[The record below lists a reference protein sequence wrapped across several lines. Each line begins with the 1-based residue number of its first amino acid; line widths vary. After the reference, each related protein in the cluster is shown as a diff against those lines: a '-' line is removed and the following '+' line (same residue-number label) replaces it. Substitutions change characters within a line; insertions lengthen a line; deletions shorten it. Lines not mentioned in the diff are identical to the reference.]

1 LQARVNLP
9 MNSSQNNEVNVGID
23 TGKTQL
29 DIYIRPVGEY
39 FSVSNDIKGV
49 REAIRRIKVHQPKR
63 IVIEATGRLEHT
75 FVFAAAKQ
83 QLPVVVANPLHVRR
97 FAGAIGQL
105 AKTDKIDAQLI
116 AHFGE
121 SIKPEK
127 TAVAPEN
134 SRKISDLLVRRRQL
148 MEMQTM
154 EKNRLTIMPKELH
167 TSINA
172 MLKTIK
178 AQIGKIDEALD
189 DMIAQADGWKEKN
202 DILQSVPGVGKVMAY
217 TLLSDLPELGTLNNK
232 EIAALV
238 GVAPINRESGRYQ
251 GVRRIRGGRHQIR
264 TVMFMA
270 MMSTIQCNKKFKDY
284 YERLKAAGKR
294 PKVALVACMRK
305 MIVILNSMVRNGTAW
320 EGNMA

>member
-1 LQARVNLP
+1 
-9 MNSSQNNEVNVGID
+9 MNHSQDNEVNVGID

-29 DIYIRPVGEY
+29 DIYIRPLGEY
-39 FSVSNDIKGV
+39 FAVSNDAKGV
-49 REAIRRIKVHQPKR
+49 REAIRRIKAHRPTR

-75 FVFAAAKQ
+75 FVFAAAKHK
-83 QLPVVVANPLHVRR
+83 LPVVVANPLHVRR

-121 SIKPEK
+121 SIKPAQ

-134 SRKISDLLVRRRQL
+134 DRKISDLLVRRRQL

-154 EKNRLTIMPKELH
+154 EKNRLSIMPKELR

-172 MLKTIK
+172 ILKAIK
-178 AQIGKIDEALD
+178 AQIDKIDTALD
-189 DMIAQADGWKEKN
+189 GMIAQADDWKEKN
-202 DILQSVPGVGKVMAY
+202 EILQSVPGVGKVMAY

-251 GVRRIRGGRHQIR
+251 GLRRIRGGRHQIR

-284 YERLKAAGKR
+284 YERLRAAGKR

>member
-1 LQARVNLP
+1 
-9 MNSSQNNEVNVGID
+9 MNHSQDNEVNVGID

-29 DIYIRPVGEY
+29 DIYIRPLDEY
-39 FSVSNDIKGV
+39 FTVSNDAKGV
-49 REAIRRIKVHQPKR
+49 REAIRRIKAHRPTR
-63 IVIEATGRLEHT
+63 IIIEATGRLEHT
-75 FVFAAAKQ
+75 FVFAAAKHK
-83 QLPVVVANPLHVRR
+83 LPVVVANPLHVRR

-121 SIKPEK
+121 SIKPTQ

-134 SRKISDLLVRRRQL
+134 DRKISDLLVRRRQL

-154 EKNRLTIMPKELH
+154 EKNRLSIMPKELR
-167 TSINA
+167 TSINT

-178 AQIGKIDEALD
+178 AQIDKIDTTLD
-189 DMIAQADGWKEKN
+189 GMIAQADDWKEKN
-202 DILQSVPGVGKVMAY
+202 KILQSVPGVGKVMAY

-238 GVAPINRESGRYQ
+238 GVAPINRESSRYQ
-251 GVRRIRGGRHQIR
+251 GLRRIRGGRHQIR

-270 MMSTIQCNKKFKDY
+270 MMSAIQCNKKFKDY
-284 YERLKAAGKR
+284 YERLRAAGKR

>member
-1 LQARVNLP
+1 
-9 MNSSQNNEVNVGID
+9 MNYPQDNEVNVGID

-29 DIYIRPVGEY
+29 DIYIRPLGEY
-39 FSVSNDIKGV
+39 FTVSNDAKGV
-49 REAIRRIKVHQPKR
+49 REAIKRIKVHMPTR

-75 FVFAAAKQ
+75 FVFAAAKHK
-83 QLPVVVANPLHVRR
+83 LPVVVANPLHVRR

-121 SIKPEK
+121 SIKPAQ

-134 SRKISDLLVRRRQL
+134 DRKISDLLVRRRQL

-154 EKNRLTIMPKELH
+154 EKNRLSIMPKELR
-167 TSINA
+167 TSINT
-172 MLKTIK
+172 MLKSIK
-178 AQIGKIDEALD
+178 AQIDKIDAALD
-189 DMIAQADGWKEKN
+189 AMIAQADDWNEKN
-202 DILQSVPGVGKVMAY
+202 EILQSVPGVGKVMAY

-238 GVAPINRESGRYQ
+238 GVAPINRESGRYE
-251 GVRRIRGGRHQIR
+251 GLRRIRGGRHQIR

-284 YERLKAAGKR
+284 YERLRAAGKR

>member
-1 LQARVNLP
+1 
-9 MNSSQNNEVNVGID
+9 MNISQDNEINVGID

-39 FSVSNDIKGV
+39 FTVSNDAKGV
-49 REAIRRIKVHQPKR
+49 REAIKRIKAHQPTR

-83 QLPVVVANPLHVRR
+83 NLPVVVANPLHVRR

-116 AHFGE
+116 AHFGD
-121 SIKPEK
+121 SIKPGQ
-127 TAVAPEN
+127 TSIAPEN
-134 SRKISDLLVRRRQL
+134 ERKISDLLVRRRQL

-154 EKNRLTIMPKELH
+154 EKNRLSIMPKELRV
-167 TSINA
+167 SINA

-178 AQIGKIDEALD
+178 AQIEKIDEALD
-189 DMIAQADGWKEKN
+189 GMIAQTDEWREKN
-202 DILQSVPGVGKVMAY
+202 EILQSVPGVGKVMAY

-270 MMSTIQCNKKFKDY
+270 MMSTIQCNKKFKIY
-284 YERLKAAGKR
+284 YERLKATGKR

-305 MIVILNSMVRNGTAW
+305 MIVILNSMVRNGTSW
-320 EGNMA
+320 EEKMV

>member
-1 LQARVNLP
+1 
-9 MNSSQNNEVNVGID
+9 MNHSQDNEVNVGID

-29 DIYIRPVGEY
+29 DIYIRPLGEY
-39 FSVSNDIKGV
+39 FAVSNDAKGV
-49 REAIRRIKVHQPKR
+49 REAIKRIKAHQPTR

-75 FVFAAAKQ
+75 FVFAAAKHN
-83 QLPVVVANPLHVRR
+83 LPVVVANPLHVRR

-121 SIKPEK
+121 SIKPTQ

-134 SRKISDLLVRRRQL
+134 DRKISDLLVRRRQL

-154 EKNRLTIMPKELH
+154 EKNRLSIMPKELR
-167 TSINA
+167 TSINT

-178 AQIGKIDEALD
+178 AQIDKIDAALD
-189 DMIAQADGWKEKN
+189 GMIAQADDWKEKN
-202 DILQSVPGVGKVMAY
+202 EILQSVPGVGKVMAY

-251 GVRRIRGGRHQIR
+251 GLRRIRGGRHQIR

-270 MMSTIQCNKKFKDY
+270 MMSTIQCNKKFKDH
-284 YERLKAAGKR
+284 YERLRAAGKR

>member
-1 LQARVNLP
+1 
-9 MNSSQNNEVNVGID
+9 MNHSQNNEVNVGID

-29 DIYIRPVGEY
+29 DIYIRPLGEY
-39 FSVSNDIKGV
+39 FTVSNDAKGV
-49 REAIRRIKVHQPKR
+49 REAIRRIKARRPTR

-75 FVFAAAKQ
+75 FLFAAVKHK
-83 QLPVVVANPLHVRR
+83 LPVVVANPLHVRR

-121 SIKPEK
+121 SIKPVQ

-134 SRKISDLLVRRRQL
+134 DRKISDLLVRRRQL

-154 EKNRLTIMPKELH
+154 EKNRLSIMPKEMR
-167 TSINA
+167 TSITT

-178 AQIGKIDEALD
+178 AQIDKIDTALD
-189 DMIAQADGWKEKN
+189 GMIAQADDWKEKN
-202 DILQSVPGVGKVMAY
+202 EILQSVPGVGKVMAY

-251 GVRRIRGGRHQIR
+251 GLRRIRGGRHQIR

-284 YERLKAAGKR
+284 YERL
-294 PKVALVACMRK
+294 
-305 MIVILNSMVRNGTAW
+305 
-320 EGNMA
+320 

>member
-1 LQARVNLP
+1 
-9 MNSSQNNEVNVGID
+9 MNISQDNEINVGID

-39 FSVSNDIKGV
+39 FTVSNDAKGV
-49 REAIRRIKVHQPKR
+49 REAIKRIKAHQPTR

-83 QLPVVVANPLHVRR
+83 NLPVVVANPLHVRR

-116 AHFGE
+116 THFGD
-121 SIKPEK
+121 SIKPGQ
-127 TAVAPEN
+127 TSIAPEN
-134 SRKISDLLVRRRQL
+134 ERKISDLLARRRQL

-154 EKNRLTIMPKELH
+154 EKNRLSIMPKELRV
-167 TSINA
+167 SINA

-178 AQIGKIDEALD
+178 AQIEKIDEALD
-189 DMIAQADGWKEKN
+189 GMIAQTDEWREKN
-202 DILQSVPGVGKVMAY
+202 EILQSVPGVGKVMAY

-251 GVRRIRGGRHQIR
+251 GVRRIRGGRHQIGS
-264 TVMFMA
+264 A
-270 MMSTIQCNKKFKDY
+270 PS
-284 YERLKAAGKR
+284 L
-294 PKVALVACMRK
+294 L
-305 MIVILNSMVRNGTAW
+305 
-320 EGNMA
+320 

>member
-1 LQARVNLP
+1 
-9 MNSSQNNEVNVGID
+9 MNHSQDNEVNVGID

-29 DIYIRPVGEY
+29 DIYIRPFGEY
-39 FSVSNDIKGV
+39 FTVSNDAKGV
-49 REAIRRIKVHQPKR
+49 REAIKRIKVHKPTR

-75 FVFAAAKQ
+75 FVFAAAKHK
-83 QLPVVVANPLHVRR
+83 LPVVVANPLHVRR

-116 AHFGE
+116 AHFGD
-121 SIKPEK
+121 SIKPEQ

-134 SRKISDLLVRRRQL
+134 DRKISDLLVRRRQL

-154 EKNRLTIMPKELH
+154 EKNRLSIMPKELR
-167 TSINA
+167 TSINTL
-172 MLKTIK
+172 LKTIK
-178 AQIGKIDEALD
+178 AQIDKIDAALD
-189 DMIAQADGWKEKN
+189 DMIAQADDWKEKN
-202 DILQSVPGVGKVMAY
+202 EILQSVPGVGKVMAY

-238 GVAPINRESGRYQ
+238 GVAPINRDSGRYQ
-251 GVRRIRGGRHQIR
+251 GLRRIRGGRHQIR

-284 YERLKAAGKR
+284 YEQLRVAGKR

-320 EGNMA
+320 QENMA